1 MAGFVLDLGLETF
14 EVQDSEGNVRGTI
27 CFNPSDPGLAGRWD
41 AVQKR
46 LAELAER
53 PEGLQGMEDIAQLDA
68 ELKAG
73 IDQAFG
79 SPVSG
84 VLFGPVSSLAICADG
99 FLAVCYL
106 LGIDLGCFIYA
117 DQPAT
122 CFHILAVVLPMLFT
136 RPALWNILRTALY
149 EGVFAC
155 CVVTFK
161 TPEVAAMDLMDAG
174 LFGVMACVISTYYVR
189 ALTDNVVA
197 RCKLKVIAETDL
209 NTQIPNRNAYENHM
223 HEYPLR
229 CANSLSCVY
238 VDVNGLHELNNT
250 KGHDAG
256 DVMLKIVAQEMTK
269 IFGRKDTYRIGGDEF
284 VAFVVD
290 TDLRHVREMM
300 QTLEQA
306 VEAHGYSVAVG
317 CATCSAGGIQIKALI
332 KQAETR
338 MYDAKDEHYQNPG
351 IQH

>member
-1 MAGFVLDLGLETF
+1 MV
-14 EVQDSEGNVRGTI
+14 
-27 CFNPSDPGLAGRWD
+27 
-41 AVQKR
+41 
-46 LAELAER
+46 
-53 PEGLQGMEDIAQLDA
+53 
-68 ELKAG
+68 
-73 IDQAFG
+73 
-79 SPVSG
+79 
-84 VLFGPVSSLAICADG
+84 LAICADG

-161 TPEVAAMDLMDAG
+161 TPEVAAMDLMDAV
-174 LFGVMACVISTYYVR
+174 LFGLMACVISTYYVR

-338 MYDAKDEHYQNPG
+338 MYDAKDEHYRSRG

>member
-1 MAGFVLDLGLETF
+1 MM
-14 EVQDSEGNVRGTI
+14 I
-27 CFNPSDPGLAGRWD
+27 CCMVKSLAGGFIPYVG
-41 AVQKR
+41 A
-46 LAELAER
+46 LAGCLA
-53 PEGLQGMEDIAQLDA
+53 LL
-68 ELKAG
+68 
-73 IDQAFG
+73 
-79 SPVSG
+79 G
-84 VLFGPVSSLAICADG
+84 VTQSFPDKYMVLAICADG

-161 TPEVAAMDLMDAG
+161 TPEVAAMDLMDAV
-174 LFGVMACVISTYYVR
+174 LFGLMACVISTYYVR

-338 MYDAKDEHYQNPG
+338 MYDAKDEHYRSRG

>member
-1 MAGFVLDLGLETF
+1 
-14 EVQDSEGNVRGTI
+14 
-27 CFNPSDPGLAGRWD
+27 
-41 AVQKR
+41 
-46 LAELAER
+46 
-53 PEGLQGMEDIAQLDA
+53 
-68 ELKAG
+68 
-73 IDQAFG
+73 
-79 SPVSG
+79 
-84 VLFGPVSSLAICADG
+84 
-99 FLAVCYL
+99 
-106 LGIDLGCFIYA
+106 
-117 DQPAT
+117 
-122 CFHILAVVLPMLFT
+122 MLFT

-149 EGVFAC
+149 EGVFVC

-174 LFGVMACVISTYYVR
+174 LFGLMACVISTYYVR

-338 MYDAKDEHYQNPG
+338 MYDAKDEHYRSRG